1 MDLSRFARIIRN
13 IVAGDTNTWRHLRFE
28 FYNRP
33 LLFRLTHLQRRPS
46 VPGLVSVITPTCGRL
61 ETLNEA
67 IASVDAQSYP
77 HWEHLIV
84 SDGYFPALQQLK
96 ASNREPQRRYFST
109 PAIRHFGNHQR
120 NVGIFRARGEYLV
133 FLDDDN
139 VLYREALAT
148 MLSGFS
154 SGDADLV
161 FCPIDFD
168 HPRHGLYGEVRM
180 PHEGFKLGDVDS
192 LNAMIRR
199 SLAVKCR
206 GWGDSYFADFDFL
219 HLAAS
224 FSSARY
230 LSSSPPIGHHR

>member
-1 MDLSRFARIIRN
+1 
-13 IVAGDTNTWRHLRFE
+13 
-28 FYNRP
+28 
-33 LLFRLTHLQRRPS
+33 
-46 VPGLVSVITPTCGRL
+46 
-61 ETLNEA
+61 
-67 IASVDAQSYP
+67 
-77 HWEHLIV
+77 
-84 SDGYFPALQQLK
+84 
-96 ASNREPQRRYFST
+96 
-109 PAIRHFGNHQR
+109 
-120 NVGIFRARGEYLV
+120 
-133 FLDDDN
+133 
-139 VLYREALAT
+139 

-154 SGDADLV
+154 SGDVDLV

-230 LSSSPPIGHHR
+230 LSSPPIGHHR